1 MFTSNLNALLFV
13 LLIIVFLAFLI
24 GSCAVVASVARRR
37 GRNEIGWIVFSFFAL
52 PLAIILLLCLGETD
66 KKRKER
72 LEEEALILWQVWDK
86 QNRIKQEE
94 EAEQNKQ
101 EHLTGTQQM
110 HSDTTINDM
119 YRKK

>member
-1 MFTSNLNALLFV
+1 MYYSNGQV
-13 LLIIVFLAFLI
+13 LLLVLAIIIILAFLI
-24 GSCAVVASVARRR
+24 GSCAVVSSMANKR
-37 GRNEIGWIVFSFFAL
+37 GRNEIGWVIFSFFAL

-66 KKRKER
+66 EKRKKR

-94 EAEQNKQ
+94 SEPKKQ
-101 EHLTGTQQM
+101 EPITVIQQKRPE
-110 HSDTTINDM
+110 TTINDM